1 MKALNT
7 VSVIHHCIHSFRADS
22 VQPRRLP
29 VKEVDSEILVSLDFY
44 TCHFDDATEGK
55 VLH

>member
-1 MKALNT
+1 M
-7 VSVIHHCIHSFRADS
+7 
-22 VQPRRLP
+22 
-29 VKEVDSEILVSLDFY
+29 KEVDSEILVSLDFY